1 MIRHPANEFS
11 HPARKLSGAQRHSFR
26 KTFGMFRIR
35 MICSIMA
42 FYLAWPGQRRA
53 VDAADEVV
61 TIYPTYGYQMDGTW
75 VIPMRLWVHER
86 RTVAELGARN
96 LAAEIGKISPGEL
109 VNFRSRIA
117 DFLADSE
124 SREEVLFAFDHDPDN
139 QNFQVIDSENHFQK
153 SDLNG
158 IIEGRITLPLK
169 RAEGLLESQKSRNG
183 WLSISVT
190 SKGHTGKGLV
200 RLIEPEGTSVIS
212 DIDDTI
218 KVTEIP
224 AGPEVV
230 VRNTLLRDYK
240 AAPEMAAKYGE
251 WSNASFH
258 YVSGGPWQM
267 YGPLSEYLIDSKQ
280 GFPEGS
286 FHMKNVPT
294 NLFSKSSWKDLK
306 KLVISSE
313 HTYDHKIAQ
322 ITLLVQRFPQR
333 HFILVGDSGEKDPE
347 VYRAVREKFPHHVRE
362 IWIRDIVNDRQENP
376 DRLATM
382 NVIPATTAKP
392 GVSEFESEP
401 QAPK

>member
-1 MIRHPANEFS
+1 MLRCSTLYLVATVLVSLGQNE
-11 HPARKLSGAQRHSFR
+11 
-26 KTFGMFRIR
+26 
-35 MICSIMA
+35 C
-42 FYLAWPGQRRA
+42 

-61 TIYPTYGYQMDGTW
+61 TIYPTYGYQQDGNW
-75 VIPMRLWVHER
+75 LIPMRIWVHES
-86 RTVAELGARN
+86 RTVAELGARK
-96 LAAEIGKISPGEL
+96 LVAEIGDTSPNEI

-124 SREEVLFAFDHDPDN
+124 SREEVLFAFDRDPD
-139 QNFQVIDSENHFQK
+139 QQHIQVRDSDDHTLK

-158 IIEGRITLPLK
+158 VIEGGIALPLK
-169 RAEGLLESQKSRNG
+169 RAAVLLQAQESRNG

-190 SKGHTGKGLV
+190 SNGHTGKGRV
-200 RLIEPEGTSVIS
+200 RLIEPEGISVIS

-224 AGPEVV
+224 AGTEVV

-240 AAPEMAAKYGE
+240 TAPEMAVKYGE
-251 WSNASFH
+251 WSDASFH

-280 GFPEGS
+280 GLPEGS

-322 ITLLVQRFPQR
+322 ITLLVQRFPNR

-347 VYRAVREKFPHHVRE
+347 VYRAVREKFPHRVRE
-362 IWIRDIVNDRQENP
+362 IWIRDVVNDRQEYPN
-376 DRLATM
+376 RLATM
-382 NVIPATTAKP
+382 NVIPATTAKH